1 MKLFLTAKIF
11 FVLLIS
17 LSFAQINFA
26 QEPSAEKSAQNQT
39 EQAQEDGDRLPF
51 MQNRTEKKYEPPG
64 TGSLLLKTLG
74 AMILIVG
81 LIFAGAWV
89 LKKLGYGGIKSIDS
103 EDIPAL
109 AILSKVSTG
118 NGQTLSIVKFG
129 ERTLLIGS
137 TQNSFDLLAEEN
149 ETRQNPRSVAEML
162 ADEEISFKQQLE
174 NAQENMAISNVSGG
188 QI

>member
-1 MKLFLTAKIF
+1 MKLLLTAKIF
-11 FVLLIS
+11 LVLLIS
-17 LSFAQINFA
+17 FSFVQINFA
-26 QEPSAEKSAQNQT
+26 QEPPAKKSAQNQT
-39 EQAQEDGDRLPF
+39 ERAEENSDRLPF
-51 MQNRTEKKYEPPG
+51 MQNRTQKKYEPPS

-89 LKKLGYGGIKSIDS
+89 LKKLGYGAIKSLDS
-103 EDIPAL
+103 EDTPAL

-149 ETRQNPRSVAEML
+149 ETHQEPRSVAEML
-162 ADEEISFKQQLE
+162 ADEEISFQKQLE
-174 NAQENMAISNVSGG
+174 NAQENLAISVGSGG